1 MPHTHHRT
9 EPTWRQLGCQCLA
22 VITTMV
28 ILGLLAFLVTVRVVV
43 PDALKSVDITALA
56 SGH

>member
-1 MPHTHHRT
+1 
-9 EPTWRQLGCQCLA
+9 
-22 VITTMV
+22 MV
-28 ILGLLAFLVTVRVVV
+28 IIGLLAFLVTVRVVV